1 MATGCSFQ
9 NIERLYQDCQGKQE
23 CSMQATNRWFDDPC
37 RRIEKRLEIESQ
49 CLLNTN
55 CKNDFFHLAC
65 LKISQF

>member
-9 NIERLYQDCQGKQE
+9 NMEGIYQECQGKQK
-23 CSMQATNRWFDDPC
+23 CSMQATNRWFGDPC
-37 RRIEKRLEIESQ
+37 RGIEKYLEIESH

-55 CKNDFFHLAC
+55 RKTDFFHIAC